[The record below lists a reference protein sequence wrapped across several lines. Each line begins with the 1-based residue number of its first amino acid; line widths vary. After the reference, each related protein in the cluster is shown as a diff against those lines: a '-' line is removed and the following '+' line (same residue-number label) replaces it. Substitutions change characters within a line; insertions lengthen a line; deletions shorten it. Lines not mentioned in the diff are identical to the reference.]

1 MSIAETYDNLLQKEP
16 KELLNYLVEEFYV
29 PLPEAIFTA
38 ADMDAASKLIIKLS
52 GEYSYLT
59 ALLLYAKIAV
69 RDTKRNGAKSDY
81 EDMIDRRDT
90 IEGSQTQSSSSMP
103 QCQERYHPHRKQ
115 PGTADEYTG
124 VHQGITTVGE

>member
-1 MSIAETYDNLLQKEP
+1 MSIAETYDNLLRKDP
-16 KELLNYLVEEFYV
+16 KELLNYLVEKFYV

-38 ADMDAASKLIIKLS
+38 ADMEAASKLLIKLS

-90 IEGSQTQSSSSMP
+90 IEGVTNAVKQQYAAVSRAVTIHIENNQELRMNTQG
-103 QCQERYHPHRKQ
+103 YIK
-115 PGTADEYTG
+115 G
-124 VHQGITTVGE
+124 

>member
-1 MSIAETYDNLLQKEP
+1 MSIAETYDNLLHKEP
-16 KELLNYLVEEFYV
+16 KELLNYLVEKFYV

-38 ADMDAASKLIIKLS
+38 ADMEAASKLLIKLS

-69 RDTKRNGAKSDY
+69 RDTKRNGSKPDY

-90 IEGSQTQSSSSMP
+90 IEGVTNAVKQQYAAVSRAVTIHIENNQELRMNTQG
-103 QCQERYHPHRKQ
+103 YIK
-115 PGTADEYTG
+115 G
-124 VHQGITTVGE
+124 